1 MLCIK
6 LKEITNLEKLE
17 IIKTEYNYLI
27 DSIYAGETKEEELDE
42 LQLNLRAN
50 DVIENYV
57 DQIINRYKYDTQ
69 WHYMGYKS
77 PKEYEEEYGHLG
89 EDSANILNPYEEEV
103 YSVYCNKG
111 NKLIDDMVKF
121 GEYLKV
127 KFDGNKLISTIVGL
141 LTYHGTN
148 YTKNLTQSASLT
160 ENKTAFRNI
169 IKNNKFSSA
178 NYLNSLLEIKDL
190 VNYDFDLVNRSKK
203 ELEVITYVIEE
214 RIKDLNEKIKYNT
227 PEPSWSRERYN
238 GEYHTE
244 DTTRPMSNSETTT
257 VLSCETEIK
266 ALKNILATVKK
277 TIEKQTEETDNQS
290 K

>member
-1 MLCIK
+1 M
-6 LKEITNLEKLE
+6 
-17 IIKTEYNYLI
+17 
-27 DSIYAGETKEEELDE
+27 
-42 LQLNLRAN
+42 
-50 DVIENYV
+50 
-57 DQIINRYKYDTQ
+57 
-69 WHYMGYKS
+69 
-77 PKEYEEEYGHLG
+77 
-89 EDSANILNPYEEEV
+89 
-103 YSVYCNKG
+103 
-111 NKLIDDMVKF
+111 
-121 GEYLKV
+121 
-127 KFDGNKLISTIVGL
+127 
-141 LTYHGTN
+141 
-148 YTKNLTQSASLT
+148 
-160 ENKTAFRNI
+160 
-169 IKNNKFSSA
+169 
-178 NYLNSLLEIKDL
+178 